1 MASCACLPHTTPAYA
16 FVVVQFIIIWSE
28 GATDGTTTFGES
40 VWARSPHEML
50 LFSFT

>member
-28 GATDGTTTFGES
+28 GATDGTTTFWGVGVGS
-40 VWARSPHEML
+40 LAP
-50 LFSFT
+50 